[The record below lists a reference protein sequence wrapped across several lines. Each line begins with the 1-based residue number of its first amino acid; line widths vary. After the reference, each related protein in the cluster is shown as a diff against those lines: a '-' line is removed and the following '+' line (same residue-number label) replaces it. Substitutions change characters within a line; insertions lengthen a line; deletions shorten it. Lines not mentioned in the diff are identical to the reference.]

1 MRVAVLI
8 LLVSLTVTASASA
21 ANLETT
27 AAVELITPATA
38 SLEQWDANDD
48 PIWSLSGAPGQQ
60 LQVSLELRTT
70 DGRRLAAGADLPLSL
85 DPTGQILTTLA
96 PPSAGPHDI
105 APVVT
110 LVVCRE

>member
-1 MRVAVLI
+1 MRVAVLV
-8 LLVSLTVTASASA
+8 LFVSLAIAASASA
-21 ANLETT
+21 AKLETV
-27 AAVELITPATA
+27 AAVELIAPATA

-48 PIWSLSGAPGQQ
+48 PIWSLSGVPGQQ

-70 DGRRLAAGADLPLSL
+70 NGRRLAASADLPLSL
-85 DPTGQILTTLA
+85 DLTGQILTTLA
-96 PPSAGPHDI
+96 PPVAGPHDT